1 MSTFRSG
8 AMDNPSVNWISE
20 ITIDREECNGCKA
33 CMNACFVDVIRWD
46 EAAKRPVV
54 AYPEDCVWC
63 LACEFA
69 CPKQIIE
76 VVPVIPAPLRSSF

>member
-1 MSTFRSG
+1 
-8 AMDNPSVNWISE
+8 
-20 ITIDREECNGCKA
+20 
-33 CMNACFVDVIRWD
+33 MNACFVDVIRWD

-63 LACEFA
+63 LACECA
-69 CPKQIIE
+69 CPKQVIE